1 MHYFISFTGKS
12 TYCRAIAHHLINS
25 IKRDIIIVNLDPAN
39 DRPPYQADVDVQN
52 LIEVDEVFV
61 IYYVI
66 QFVYS

>member
-1 MHYFISFTGKS
+1 M
-12 TYCRAIAHHLINS
+12 INS